1 MLNGSL
7 AVQGPLCRLPASR
20 RSDMQA
26 RMGVI
31 TSKQCR
37 AARGVLGWEQKD
49 LARESLVSDQ
59 TIRRFEKDQHTPKP
73 ATLLL
78 LRLAFERDGITLL
91 DTADNRT
98 EAGRGGKE

>member
-1 MLNGSL
+1 
-7 AVQGPLCRLPASR
+7 
-20 RSDMQA
+20 MQA

-78 LRLAFERDGITLL
+78 LRLAFERAGITFL
-91 DTADNRT
+91 DTDDDGVEGARWPS
-98 EAGRGGKE
+98 G